1 MFRNRCSGYKSWNH
15 LISLYALVIK
25 KKIIWLHLAQVTY
38 LPQRVKMIW
47 CSSWIKRPNA
57 LCVLQAVDGVC
68 SENRADAGIMYPMV
82 WSVPLIPPKT
92 CSNSGPW
99 RIWMLSRRLIFSI
112 LRISHTWQC
121 EHPRKVKI
129 GWPAIL
135 DVTGKIPELYLY
147 SPEREQ
153 ITRNDLAFSEQAL
166 QMGLDS
172 SPEMG
177 SKGEMCLMKP
187 DNKSDFNMDKW
198 WNCQDDSNIEI
209 TNLIKKI

>member
-1 MFRNRCSGYKSWNH
+1 MFWLQVMKSFNITLCSGN
-15 LISLYALVIK
+15 K

-92 CSNSGPW
+92 CSNSRPW

-112 LRISHTWQC
+112 LHISHTWQC